1 MSAEDEAAYVAEL
14 SEEERHCV
22 VGLGGSQKAEV
33 AWMDKMGMEYDEHDV
48 EKFFADMSDSME
60 KVEIFLKKHKAPKEP
75 KQLAMVLHETRSMLT
90 SKVATG
96 TYIAVTSFRKGG
108 VNADHGF
115 LHQVQASLFNSAPLH
130 DGPPVGYVHFQSGF
144 ENSLFG
150 WQSGHDECDYG
161 VQDYFALNMKQ
172 YW

>member
-60 KVEIFLKKHKAPKEP
+60 KVEIFLKKLCVFSACDWQAVH
-75 KQLAMVLHETRSMLT
+75 QIRS
-90 SKVATG
+90 
-96 TYIAVTSFRKGG
+96 RR
-108 VNADHGF
+108 
-115 LHQVQASLFNSAPLH
+115 PP
-130 DGPPVGYVHFQSGF
+130 PPVSKLKRPGKLQAAVFNLF
-144 ENSLFG
+144 EF
-150 WQSGHDECDYG
+150 
-161 VQDYFALNMKQ
+161 VV
-172 YW
+172 